1 MTTEP
6 KTTSSAPTVVGPITG
21 GQRGWPFACS
31 IDDLSQIGYV
41 EEEFFLEGEAVGY
54 RPAAEFGYDGHW
66 SAEPAGSAPFRTRV
80 LVQRP
85 ADPARF
91 NGTVIV
97 GWNNVTAGY
106 ELLAELPIMFE
117 EGFAY
122 ACASAQQVGID
133 GVASMPQ
140 GLRTWDPGRY
150 ASLEHPGDR
159 YSYEIFTQAA
169 VAVGPDRTTQPVD
182 PLGGLTVERVVALGA
197 SQSAARLATYIN
209 AVQPLTQTFDGFLV
223 LIHFGSGASIDDD
236 VIFDANSASPAPVFR
251 TRTTLRDDLDAPI
264 MLVNSETEAPAYFA
278 ARQADTD
285 RFRFWEVAG
294 ASHVSA
300 PQLRRRTA
308 KAERDGLVGRA
319 NPNPPSHISYLP
331 AASAALGHL
340 QRWITGG
347 PPPPT
352 QPLIQ
357 MSGDPTDIER
367 DEHANAL
374 GGVRMPGMDVPVAH
388 NTGVSPVAGLG
399 GLGGGHEPFG
409 TEKLVALYDDHD
421 HYVARF
427 SEAAAAAVT
436 AGVLRASEADQLVNE
451 ARESEP
457 F

>member
-54 RPAAEFGYDGHW
+54 RPTAEFGYDGNW
-66 SAEPAGSAPFRTRV
+66 SAEPAGSAPFRPRS

-140 GLRTWDPGRY
+140 GLKAWDPGRY
-150 ASLEHPGDR
+150 ASLEQTGDR

-169 VAVGPDRTTQPVD
+169 LAVGPDRTTQPVD

-197 SQSAARLATYIN
+197 SQSFSRMRRPT
-209 AVQPLTQTFDGFLV
+209 
-223 LIHFGSGASIDDD
+223 S
-236 VIFDANSASPAPVFR
+236 SAHLP
-251 TRTTLRDDLDAPI
+251 
-264 MLVNSETEAPAYFA
+264 SETF
-278 ARQADTD
+278 
-285 RFRFWEVAG
+285 
-294 ASHVSA
+294 
-300 PQLRRRTA
+300 
-308 KAERDGLVGRA
+308 
-319 NPNPPSHISYLP
+319 
-331 AASAALGHL
+331 
-340 QRWITGG
+340 
-347 PPPPT
+347 
-352 QPLIQ
+352 
-357 MSGDPTDIER
+357 
-367 DEHANAL
+367 
-374 GGVRMPGMDVPVAH
+374 
-388 NTGVSPVAGLG
+388 
-399 GLGGGHEPFG
+399 FG
-409 TEKLVALYDDHD
+409 
-421 HYVARF
+421 
-427 SEAAAAAVT
+427 
-436 AGVLRASEADQLVNE
+436 
-451 ARESEP
+451 
-457 F
+457 

>member
-1 MTTEP
+1 MTIEP
-6 KTTSSAPTVVGPITG
+6 KTTSSDPTVVGPTTG
-21 GQRGWPFACS
+21 GRRGWPFAAS
-31 IDDLSQIGYV
+31 IDDVAALGYV
-41 EEEFFLEGEAVGY
+41 EEEFLLEGDATSY
-54 RPAAEFGYDGHW
+54 RPTGEFGYDGRW
-66 SAEPAGSAPFRTRV
+66 PAEPEGSAPFRTRV
-80 LVQRP
+80 LIQRP

-106 ELLAELPIMFE
+106 ELLAELPIIFE

-122 ACASAQQVGID
+122 ACASVQQVGVN
-133 GVASMPQ
+133 GVAALPQ
-140 GLRTWDPGRY
+140 GLKTWDPERY
-150 ASLEHPGDR
+150 GSLEHPGDR
-159 YSYEIFTQAA
+159 FSYGIFTQAA
-169 VAVGPDRTTQPVD
+169 LAFGPDRTIELVD
-182 PLGGLTVERVVALGA
+182 PMGGLSVERVVALGA

-209 AVQPLTQTFDGFLV
+209 AVQPVTGTFDGFLV

-236 VIFDANSASPAPVFR
+236 VVFDATSARPAPVFR
-251 TRTTLRDDLDAPI
+251 TRTKFRDDLEVPI

-300 PQLRRRTA
+300 PQLGRRTA
-308 KAERDGLVGRA
+308 RAERDGLIGRA
-319 NPNPPSHISYLP
+319 NPNPPSHISYVP

-340 QRWITGG
+340 QRWMTGG

-352 QPLIQ
+352 QSLIE
-357 MSGDPTDIER
+357 MSGDPTEIQR

-374 GGVRMPGMDVPVAH
+374 GGVRMPGVEVPVAH
-388 NTGVSPVAGLG
+388 NTGVSPVEGLG
-399 GLGGGHEPFG
+399 GLGGGNEPFAK
-409 TEKLVALYDDHD
+409 EKLIALYGDHD
-421 HYVARF
+421 RYVARF
-427 SEAAAAAVT
+427 SEATAAAVT
-436 AGVLRASEADQLVNE
+436 AGVLRAGEADQLVNE